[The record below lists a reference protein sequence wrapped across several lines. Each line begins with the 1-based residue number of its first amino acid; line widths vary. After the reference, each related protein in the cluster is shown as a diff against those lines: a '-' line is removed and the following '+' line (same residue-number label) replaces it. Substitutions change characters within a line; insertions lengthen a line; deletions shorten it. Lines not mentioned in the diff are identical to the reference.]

1 MLEKREGKDWGST
14 ADWLVEDIAKTLKS
28 WGHTGGVDAELIVK
42 SDGEPAIVALREAF
56 IRYHGGIVIPGT
68 PAKGAKAENG
78 LIERGNHQGDAVH
91 AYLPNRG
98 RD

>member
-1 MLEKREGKDWGST
+1 M
-14 ADWLVEDIAKTLKS
+14 
-28 WGHTGGVDAELIVK
+28 IVK

-78 LIERGNHQGDAVH
+78 LIEEARETIREML
-91 AYLPNRG
+91 YTSISPNRG